1 MHHTHT
7 TLTPSHSVAQGVV
20 YQEEW
25 MDIIKYMYNHS
36 DSLALIVMVNDLIRQ
51 QPAAPA
57 APSSGISKRKG
68 RRAPRT
74 TASGHD
80 DNKGAVPFN
89 AFLKVLLDFQLKG
102 HQRFLANFH
111 AMFKEV
117 DSDHN
122 GVVNEGTTMHTHTH
136 AGTHSHTR

>member
-1 MHHTHT
+1 
-7 TLTPSHSVAQGVV
+7 
-20 YQEEW
+20 

-57 APSSGISKRKG
+57 APSGGISKRKG

-74 TASGHD
+74 AASGHD

-122 GVVNEGTTMHTHTH
+122 GVVNEGTTMHTHTL
-136 AGTHSHTR
+136 AQTSVHTRQHTRQHTR